1 MPFDLTTTIAIFVM
15 GCTLVLLLALI
26 VGGRRTRLDERL
38 GELAEHAEFTAQVDP
53 KVSLAK
59 STLPKM
65 GAVLLPRSE
74 EEQTKLQS
82 RLIQAGLYNR
92 QALALFL
99 GVKLLLI
106 AGPPLIGMGLAFA
119 GIVSMQKG
127 LLIGAVAS
135 GLGIVGPSFWLD
147 SRKAS
152 RQTNLRRALPDA
164 LDVLVICLEG
174 GASLPAGLQRVAS
187 ELQTAHPMLA
197 TELHIVQR
205 EIQLG
210 RSAGEALRQFAHR
223 CDLEEIRSL
232 ASVVQQSERFG
243 ASLVKALRVHAE
255 TLRSKRILL
264 AEEMAQK
271 AVVKLLFPTALCI
284 MPALFI
290 VIIGPLALEAAAMIK
305 GLGR

>member
-1 MPFDLTTTIAIFVM
+1 MPIDLTSTIAIFVM

-26 VGGRRTRLDERL
+26 VGGRRSRLDDRL
-38 GELAEHAEFTAQVDP
+38 GELAEHAEFTAPVDA
-53 KVSLAK
+53 KVNLAK

-65 GAVLLPRSE
+65 GAILLPRSE
-74 EEQTKLQS
+74 ADQTKLQS
-82 RLIQAGLYNR
+82 RLIHAGLYGR
-92 QALALFL
+92 QALALYL

-106 AGPPLIGMGLAFA
+106 ALPPLIGLGLAFA
-119 GIVSMQKG
+119 GVLSMQKG
-127 LLIGAVAS
+127 LIFGAVAS
-135 GLGIVGPSFWLD
+135 GLGIVAPSFWLD
-147 SRKAS
+147 SRKAA
-152 RQTNLRRALPDA
+152 RQTSFRRALPDA

-174 GASLPAGLQRVAS
+174 GASLPSALQRVAG

-210 RSAGEALRQFAHR
+210 RSAGEALRQFANR
-223 CDLEEIRSL
+223 SDLEEIRSL

-255 TLRSKRILL
+255 TLRGKRILQ

-290 VIIGPLALEAAAMIK
+290 VIIGPLALEAVAVIR